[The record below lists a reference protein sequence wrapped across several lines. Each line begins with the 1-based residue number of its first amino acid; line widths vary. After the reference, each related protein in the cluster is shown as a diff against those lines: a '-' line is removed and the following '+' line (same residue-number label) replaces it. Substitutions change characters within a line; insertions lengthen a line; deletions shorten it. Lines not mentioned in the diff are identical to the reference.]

1 MDDNFGI
8 GDGHNIDF
16 AIGELRLENRP
27 FLDHNIDLQLICW
40 DVLKNKETTFIL
52 DLNEIALRN

>member
-27 FLDHNIDLQLICW
+27 FLDHDIDLQLICW
-40 DVLKNKETTFIL
+40 DVLKNKETT
-52 DLNEIALRN
+52 

>member
-16 AIGELRLENRP
+16 AIGELGLENRP
-27 FLDHNIDLQLICW
+27 FLDNDIDLQLICW
-40 DVLKNKETTFIL
+40 DVLKNKETT
-52 DLNEIALRN
+52 